1 MRRSVPVMLG
11 LVLAGSAMA
20 APVKIV
26 VNGREIETSVIE
38 SNGVIYVPIETIG
51 KALGAIVIV
60 KSNDVTAPA
69 VVAAVPPAGRS
80 PTAGEGPSAPVSAP
94 EPGAT
99 TPATPP
105 AAPAKTVVLTTPP
118 PRAPAVQS
126 IRGRLKFNVTI
137 LTRSIDTG
145 AQVWLVPAAQVA
157 ALAAAASGTTDEP
170 IPQQATGWDT
180 KLTEQFK
187 FPHTLA
193 NDRGEFAFAD
203 AAPGSYTLVMLSKH
217 SNGLAARDRGG
228 KMRFK
233 DIVVREGKTLNV
245 KYNFGMSALPKGE

>member
-1 MRRSVPVMLG
+1 
-11 LVLAGSAMA
+11 
-20 APVKIV
+20 
-26 VNGREIETSVIE
+26 
-38 SNGVIYVPIETIG
+38 
-51 KALGAIVIV
+51 
-60 KSNDVTAPA
+60 
-69 VVAAVPPAGRS
+69 
-80 PTAGEGPSAPVSAP
+80 
-94 EPGAT
+94 
-99 TPATPP
+99 
-105 AAPAKTVVLTTPP
+105 
-118 PRAPAVQS
+118 
-126 IRGRLKFNVTI
+126 LKFNVTI